1 MSKKKINSHAY
12 HSKNKA
18 DRAVE
23 EKDRKKASFEKNK
36 KYLLP
41 LLLNTVLFYAVYAVL
56 SNTPLCNIVLWVYF
70 AALTGFAIAYV
81 IYNRG
86 FSHRNITVDMLSDT
100 MTAEEKQRFLD
111 DIKERAQKSKWM
123 ITIIFPLV
131 MTFMIDIVILFMIEP
146 FMETLGL

>member
-1 MSKKKINSHAY
+1 MSKKKINSHSY
-12 HSKNKA
+12 HSRKKEE
-18 DRAVE
+18 RAAE
-23 EKDRKKASFEKNK
+23 EKARKKASFEKNK

-56 SNTPLCNIVLWVYF
+56 CNTPAYNIVLWVYA
-70 AALTGFAIAYV
+70 AALTGFSAAYL

-86 FSHRNITVDMLSDT
+86 LSHRKLTEDMLSDD
-100 MTAEEKQRFLD
+100 MSPEQKRAFIE
-111 DIKERAQKSKWM
+111 DIKARSDKSKWM

-146 FMETLGL
+146 FMESLGI

>member
-1 MSKKKINSHAY
+1 MSKKKIKSHAY
-12 HSKNKA
+12 PSKNKA
-18 DRAVE
+18 DNAIE
-23 EKDRKKASFEKNK
+23 EKAKKKASFEKNK

-56 SNTPLCNIVLWVYF
+56 NNTPFYIVVLWVYF
-70 AALTGFAIAYV
+70 VALTGFTLAYI

-86 FSHRNITVDMLSDT
+86 FSHRNITADMLSDT
-100 MTAEEKQRFLD
+100 MTAEEKQKFLD
-111 DIKERAQKSKWM
+111 DIKERSQKSKWM

-146 FMETLGL
+146 FMESLGL